1 MEKLQCA
8 TVSPRGQL
16 ESREQIDSLHV
27 GAAESAQIAPEGS
40 RDGGGHLKIDR
51 RSTQKSSPSDR

>member
-27 GAAESAQIAPEGS
+27 GAAESAQIAP
-40 RDGGGHLKIDR
+40 
-51 RSTQKSSPSDR
+51 